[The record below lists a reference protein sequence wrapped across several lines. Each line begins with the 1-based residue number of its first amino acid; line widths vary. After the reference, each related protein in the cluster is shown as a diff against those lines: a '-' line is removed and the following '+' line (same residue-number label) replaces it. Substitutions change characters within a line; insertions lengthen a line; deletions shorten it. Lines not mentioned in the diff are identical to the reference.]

1 MEKVGTVSA
10 KTFLSLIKIEH
21 TLFALP
27 LALTGA
33 VLGAGGVPHL
43 WTLFLMAVAFTAARA
58 AAMAFNRL
66 VDSRLD
72 AQNPRTAERE
82 IPTGVASVKSVWLF
96 TGIAIAL
103 FLTVPRAINPL
114 CGKLAPVALVVLL
127 GYSYTKRFTS
137 LCHYLLGLALGMAP
151 VAGWIAVRGTWAW
164 PPVVLGLGVIFWTA
178 GFDILYACQDVE
190 FDREKGLHSI
200 PATLGTGPAMKFAA
214 LSHLAAFIL
223 FLLAGFLASL
233 GIFFYLFSLITGG
246 LLFYEHRLVAPDN
259 LSKLDMA
266 FFKVNSLV
274 SAGLLLSVIMGLV

>member
-1 MEKVGTVSA
+1 MSV
-10 KTFLSLIKIEH
+10 KTFFSLIKIEH

-33 VLGAGGVPHL
+33 VLGARGMPDL
-43 WTLFLMAVAFTAARA
+43 WTLVLMAVAFTAARA

-66 VDSRLD
+66 VDRRLD

-82 IPTGVASVKSVWLF
+82 IPAGIVSISSVWLF

-103 FLTVPRAINPL
+103 FLFVPWAINPL
-114 CGKLAPVALVVLL
+114 CGKLAPIALVVLL

-151 VAGWIAVRGTWAW
+151 VAGWIAVTGTWDW

-190 FDREKGLHSI
+190 FDKEKGLHSI
-200 PATLGTGPAMKFAA
+200 PAKLGTKRAMK
-214 LSHLAAFIL
+214 LAAFSHL
-223 FLLAGFLASL
+223 FAFTLFVFAGFLASL
-233 GIFFYLFSLITGG
+233 GFAFYLLSLITGG
-246 LLFYEHRLVAPDN
+246 LLFYEHRLVTPDN
-259 LSKLDMA
+259 LSRLDMA

-274 SAGLLLSVIMGLV
+274 SASLFLAVIAGLI

>member
-1 MEKVGTVSA
+1 MSA
-10 KTFLSLIKIEH
+10 KTFFSLIKIEH

-33 VLGAGGVPHL
+33 VLGARGMPEL
-43 WTLFLMAVAFTAARA
+43 LTLILMAAAFTAARA

-66 VDSRLD
+66 VDRHLD

-82 IPTGVASVKSVWLF
+82 IPTGSVSVPSVWLF
-96 TGIAIAL
+96 TGIAMAL
-103 FLTVPRAINPL
+103 FLIVPWAINPL

-151 VAGWIAVRGTWAW
+151 VAGWIAVTGTWARS
-164 PPVVLGLGVIFWTA
+164 PVVLGLGVVFWTA
-178 GFDILYACQDVE
+178 GFDILYACQDVD

-200 PATLGTGPAMKFAA
+200 PASLGTGRAMKLAA

-223 FLLAGFLASL
+223 FILAGFLASL
-233 GIFFYLFSLITGG
+233 RFPFYLLSLITGA
-246 LLFYEHRLVAPDN
+246 LLFYEHRLVTPGN
-259 LSKLDMA
+259 LSKLDIA

-274 SAGLLLSVIMGLV
+274 SASLLLAVIAGLI